1 MGLRI
6 NTNVAS
12 INAQRNLSQTK
23 TAMDKSLEQLSSG
36 SRINKA
42 ADDAAGLAV
51 SENLKSQI
59 RSLDQATRNANDG
72 ISLIQTAEGG
82 LNEVSNMLI
91 RLRELS
97 IQAASD
103 TIGNTERGFV
113 NIETQQLKNE
123 IQRLSQTTQYNGT
136 KLLSGEG
143 ATLEIQV
150 GANNNTFEDRVG
162 YDVAAQNTTIGA
174 LGMDS
179 IASDS
184 KASAQE
190 SLAVIDTAITKVN
203 SNRANLGALQNRL
216 GSTINNLNVS
226 VENLSASNS
235 RIRDVDVAK
244 GTAEL
249 TKSSILAQSGVSVLS
264 QANASSSAALKLI
277 G

>member
-12 INAQRNLSQTK
+12 INAQRNLAQTK
-23 TAMDKSLEQLSSG
+23 TAQDKSLEQLSSG

-51 SENLKSQI
+51 SENLKAQI

-82 LNEVSNMLI
+82 LNEVSNILV

-97 IQAASD
+97 IQSASD
-103 TIGNTERGFV
+103 TIGDTERGFV

-123 IQRLSQTTQYNGT
+123 VQRISQTTQFNGT

-143 ATLEIQV
+143 SVLEVQV
-150 GANNNTFEDRVG
+150 GSHNNAFEDRVG
-162 YDVAAQNTTIGA
+162 YDVAAQNTTIDA
-174 LGMDS
+174 LAMGGIS
-179 IASDS
+179 SAT
-184 KASAQE
+184 KADAQG
-190 SLAVIDTAITKVN
+190 SLEVLDTAITKVN

-216 GSTINNLNVS
+216 GSTINNLNIS

-244 GTAEL
+244 GSAEL
-249 TKSSILAQSGVSVLS
+249 TRANILSQSGMSVLS
-264 QANASSSAALKLI
+264 QANSSSAAALKLI